1 MTRCSRCLLF
11 LGLFALILGTVGTAP
26 TSAHSRSS
34 QAKAGALVPVYDLAK
49 EIKVQGTI
57 EKIDGFG
64 TSGPIGTHILIQ
76 TASGVIDAHLGFG
89 PAASRRYLGISVG
102 ESVTVIGMM
111 QRVGS
116 GSVLIARILTTPSHI
131 FVLRNEHGVPIR
143 AVPHRS
149 TRVGLSYAMLAGRP
163 ESLTTSD
170 EHVVGG
176 L

>member
-1 MTRCSRCLLF
+1 MTRCGRCLVF
-11 LGLFALILGTVGTAP
+11 FGLFTLTLGTVAGAR
-26 TSAHSRSS
+26 TSAQTRSS
-34 QAKAGALVPVYDLAK
+34 HAKTDALVPVYDLAK
-49 EIKVQGTI
+49 EIKVEGTI

-111 QRVGS
+111 QSVGS
-116 GSVLIARILTTPSHI
+116 GSVLITRILTTPSHI

-149 TRVGLSYAMLAGRP
+149 ARLGLSYAMLAGRP
-163 ESLTTSD
+163 ESPTISD
-170 EHVVGG
+170 VVGG